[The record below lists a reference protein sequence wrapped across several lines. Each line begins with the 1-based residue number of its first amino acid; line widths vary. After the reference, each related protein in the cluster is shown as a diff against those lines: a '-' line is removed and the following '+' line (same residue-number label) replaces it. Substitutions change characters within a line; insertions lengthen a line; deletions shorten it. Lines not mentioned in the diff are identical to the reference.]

1 MSFPRYPKYDVLD
14 DIESGQALAAGESD
28 GATQKPAASASPLT
42 DAMRAEPNEPITLFI
57 TFTTY
62 GTWLPG
68 DQRGWRK
75 WKAGEQQPQP
85 LLEDWCRDRMKEQ
98 PVFLN
103 EHQRQQV
110 ETVIR
115 EHATIRG
122 WSLHAVSAR
131 SNHVHIAV
139 TACDPPKRV
148 RDQFKANATR
158 VLRELPA
165 PVKTEK
171 VWTKGG
177 DIEFVD
183 TEDDLF
189 QVVMYITE
197 AQDRMDCRE

>member
-1 MSFPRYPKYDVLD
+1 MSFPRYPKYDVPD

-68 DQRGWRK
+68 DRRGWRK

-85 LLEDWCRDRMKEQ
+85 LLEDWCRERMKEQ
-98 PVFLN
+98 AVFLN
-103 EHQRQQV
+103 EHQRQRV
-110 ETVIR
+110 EAVIR
-115 EHATIRG
+115 KHATIRG
-122 WSLHAVSAR
+122 WSLHAISAR

-158 VLRELPA
+158 VLREPPT
-165 PVKTEK
+165 PVKNER

-189 QVVMYITE
+189 QVVLYITE
-197 AQDRMDCRE
+197 AQDRMDRGK